1 MNAYYRILMIIVAIL
16 GLVFPGA
23 LPARAAPEGPDRQF
37 EAISRLIEKA
47 DQALDAGN
55 AAEAKQLYGAT
66 IAAYRDF
73 ATRFP
78 EHQSD
83 LVQFRMSY
91 CRNQL
96 MGLLAPAPV
105 KVAGGGQA
113 PALADELAQPIG
125 QAVGFCREG
134 RFPEAEALMR
144 KLLDAHPDCAPACL
158 VLATVALGKG
168 AMAESRV
175 LLERAIALDDAGSG
189 SARYNL
195 AQLMVREA
203 VPDMEKAKAHYRRAL
218 ELGAV
223 ADPDLEAVLDL

>member
-1 MNAYYRILMIIVAIL
+1 MNAYYRILMTIVAIL
-16 GLVFPGA
+16 GLVFPAA

-96 MGLLAPAPV
+96 MGLLTPAPV
-105 KVAGGGQA
+105 KSAAVAA
-113 PALADELAQPIG
+113 TALPSELAQPIG

-134 RFPEAEALMR
+134 RFPEAETLMR
-144 KLLDAHPDCAPACL
+144 KLLAAHPDCAPACL

-168 AMAESRV
+168 AMAESRS